1 MRRLIPIVLAMA
13 ASLAPALIAQSPAPQ
28 KAVTAPMPGID
39 TFHPVTTTLACGS
52 NARPEAMPALAK
64 AGFRSVI
71 SFRMDGEADYDRPSA
86 ERAAS
91 EAGLRFVS
99 IPFNRE
105 QPDPKAVDRFLEV
118 IRAGETSPA
127 YIYCATGQRAAAM
140 WLIKRVKQDGWAP
153 AQALAEAEAL
163 GLTRPELKTFAM
175 EYVASR

>member
-1 MRRLIPIVLAMA
+1 MRRLLPLVLVMA
-13 ASLAPALIAQSPAPQ
+13 TCLAPSLLAQAPAAG

-64 AGFRSVI
+64 AGFKSVI
-71 SFRMDGEADYDRPSA
+71 SFRMDGEPDYDRPSA
-86 ERAAS
+86 ERAAT
-91 EAGLRFVS
+91 EAGLRFVA
-99 IPFNRE
+99 IPFDRAK
-105 QPDPKAVDRFLEV
+105 PDPSAVDRFLEV
-118 IRAGETSPA
+118 IRAAENSPA

-140 WLIKRVKQDGWAP
+140 WMIKRVKQDGWTP

-175 EYVASR
+175 EYVAAK